1 VLSLTP
7 RYVHVPC
14 VRAEEKDDNPI
25 LRVWHPEPNHKG
37 NTEPGL
43 QVEDK
48 TEGIISHHEVL
59 TRLEA
64 FDMERGQLNHTSC
77 TRVADSQVSK
87 SPATEVIS

>member
-1 VLSLTP
+1 MTQ
-7 RYVHVPC
+7 
-14 VRAEEKDDNPI
+14 ADWNQDDNPI

-59 TRLEA
+59 ARLEA
-64 FDMERGQLNHTSC
+64 FDMDRGELEYPIRTAKLILQVS
-77 TRVADSQVSK
+77 RSQV
-87 SPATEVIS
+87 TEVTSSRTMVST